1 MTTLVRFTLS
11 ETSLASQAGSS
22 PAGNEPPITP
32 NSLRRARTLNR
43 AAIFFASAD
52 VHDDDSAF
60 TFVVSPSCTKA
71 TLKRSGVPIGNISN
85 RNFSDSAAFKKKSPF
100 TFAIGTSAILFT
112 FIRVKTLETFTP
124 LPPACSPKLSARFTP
139 PNFNVASS

>member
-1 MTTLVRFTLS
+1 MKCSKQALTASAIVEMAEPIKFSASSWFGLIKNGLAATAARKTSPLQSMTTLVRFTLS
-11 ETSLASQAGSS
+11 DTSLASQAGSS

-60 TFVVSPSCTKA
+60 TFVVSPSCTKE
-71 TLKRSGVPIGNISN
+71 TLTKWRAD
-85 RNFSDSAAFKKKSPF
+85 RQYF
-100 TFAIGTSAILFT
+100 
-112 FIRVKTLETFTP
+112 
-124 LPPACSPKLSARFTP
+124 
-139 PNFNVASS
+139 